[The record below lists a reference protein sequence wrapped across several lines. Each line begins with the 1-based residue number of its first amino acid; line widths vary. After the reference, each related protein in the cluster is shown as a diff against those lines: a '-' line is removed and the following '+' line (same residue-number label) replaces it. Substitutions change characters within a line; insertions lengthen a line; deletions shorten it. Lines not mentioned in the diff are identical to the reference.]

1 MSVTRE
7 ATKTT
12 KNGANNS
19 AKNGAKNGIT
29 RRGTRP
35 VSYADH
41 GMVATAHYLATGAAL
56 DVLKEGGTAVD
67 AAICAAATMSVVL
80 PHMIGIGGDA
90 FWMIHDAKS
99 NSLSAINGSGTCG
112 RHITLDTYRD
122 LDAIPSR
129 GPQSA
134 ITVPGAVDS
143 WRLAHEK
150 FGSKPFTR
158 LLAPAIRYAREGFA
172 VTQDISQW
180 IHDDAET
187 FRQDPGAAG
196 IFLKD
201 GLPYSPGERL
211 TQKALAATLEKI
223 AYNGPRHFYEE
234 TGRDI
239 ASYLNS
245 RGGLLSHDDF
255 SDYRAKWVEPITTSY
270 RGFQAYQVPPP
281 SQGIAGLLILNFLEG
296 LDLSDMEPDS
306 PEYYHAMIQA
316 IKWAFSKRDRYLT
329 DPDFFDIPIEKLL
342 DPALA
347 NAERDAWM
355 RDASL
360 THENRV
366 GGSDTTFISI
376 ADQYG
381 NAVGLVQSLYFDFG
395 SCVADPVSGVL
406 LQNRGSFFSLQPDH
420 PNVLQPGK
428 QSASTLMSGMLFK
441 DGKPYLVY
449 GTQGGEVQPQ
459 TQTSVVTRVVDFG
472 LDAQQAIDAPRVLY
486 GRSWGDDGNRL
497 LLESTA
503 PTDSFNA
510 LKAQGH
516 PVETAQWPFPR
527 MGTAQAIR
535 LPGPWSPFF
544 EGGADPRGEG
554 IALGF

>member
-1 MSVTRE
+1 MRA
-7 ATKTT
+7 ATTT
-12 KNGANNS
+12 KVNM
-19 AKNGAKNGIT
+19 
-29 RRGTRP
+29 RRTTRP
-35 VSYADH
+35 VSYAEH
-41 GMVATAHYLATGAAL
+41 GMVATAHYLSTGAAL
-56 DVLKEGGTAVD
+56 DVLKEGSTAVD
-67 AAICAAATMSVVL
+67 AAICAAATMSVIL

-99 NSLSAINGSGTCG
+99 DRPFAINGSGTCG
-112 RHITLDTYRD
+112 RNVTLASYDGMQ
-122 LDAIPSR
+122 AIPHR

-134 ITVPGAVDS
+134 ITVPGAIDS

-150 FGSKPFTR
+150 FGTMPFSR
-158 LLAPAIRYAREGFA
+158 LLAPAIRYAREGVA
-172 VTQDISQW
+172 VTRDISQW
-180 IHDDAET
+180 MHDDAEV
-187 FRQDPGAAG
+187 FRRDPGAAG
-196 IFLKD
+196 IFLNN
-201 GLPYSPGERL
+201 GQAYRPGERL
-211 TQKALAATLEKI
+211 TQTALANTLEQI
-223 AYNGPRHFYEE
+223 AQHGPRHFYDE
-234 TGRDI
+234 TGGHI
-239 ASYLNS
+239 ASYLQG
-245 RGGLLSHDDF
+245 RGGLLCHDDF
-255 SDYRAKWVEPITTSY
+255 RDYRAKWVEPITTRY

-281 SQGIAGLLILNFLEG
+281 SQGIAGLLILDFLEG
-296 LDLSDMEPDS
+296 LDLSGLEPDS
-306 PEYYHAMIQA
+306 PAYYHATIQA

-329 DPDFFDIPIEKLL
+329 DPDFFDIPLEKLL

-360 THENRV
+360 THENRA

-441 DGKPYLVY
+441 DGRPYLVY

-459 TQTSVVTRVVDFG
+459 TQTAVVTRVVDFG
-472 LDAQQAIDAPRVLY
+472 LDVQQAIDAPRVLY

-497 LLESTA
+497 LLESAASPVCFDT
-503 PTDSFNA
+503 
-510 LKAQGH
+510 LRAQGH
-516 PVETAQWPFPR
+516 PVEAAQWPFPR